1 MRYKIFSLIMILF
14 LVFIITTPVFADDPP
29 GYSQMQ
35 KITEVG
41 GTTKL
46 VSAGN
51 KILGVVYAIG
61 IVMSIGILA
70 VIGIKYMISSP
81 NERADIKT
89 RAMPFVIGA
98 VIMFCAVNILQV
110 IAKFVNQSIK

>member
-1 MRYKIFSLIMILF
+1 MKNKILSIIMILF
-14 LVFIITTPVFADDPP
+14 LVFMIASPVFADDPP

-35 KITEVG
+35 KVTDVG

-51 KILGVVYAIG
+51 KILGVIYAVG
-61 IVMSIGILA
+61 IVASIGILC
-70 VIGIKYMISSP
+70 VIGIRYMMASP
-81 NERADIKT
+81 SEKADLKS

-98 VIMFCAVNILQV
+98 VIMFCAVNILQIV
-110 IAKFVNQSIK
+110 AKMAEWLQ

>member
-29 GYSQMQ
+29 GYSQM
-35 KITEVG
+35 KDITNVG

-51 KILGVVYAIG
+51 KILGVVYAFG
-61 IVMSIGILA
+61 VVLSIGTLA
-70 VIGIKYMISSP
+70 VIGIKYMMSSP
-81 NERADIKT
+81 SEKADIKS

-98 VIMFCAVNILQV
+98 VIMFCAVNILQLISK
-110 IAKFVNQSIK
+110 IAEWIK